1 MASERIRLVPLKV
14 GDAEEMVEVL
24 SGEDLHTFIGG
35 APPTL
40 AELRERYA
48 RQVVGRSPD
57 GREEWHN
64 WIIRTV
70 ADDEAVGYVQ
80 ATIADAG
87 RQADVTDAG
96 RWAEVADVGRR
107 AEIAWVVS
115 SRRQGRGYA
124 SEAAR
129 ALVAWLDGHGVTT
142 IEAHIHPRHEA
153 SAAVARKAGLLPTE
167 RFDDGERL
175 WRRSRNAPYPPR
187 RSPTRGVGAAS
198 RSTYRPRSG

>member
-1 MASERIRLVPLKV
+1 MAVERIRLAPLQV
-14 GDAEEMVEVL
+14 GDAEEMAEVL
-24 SGEDLHTFIGG
+24 SGEDLYTFTG
-35 APPTL
+35 ATPPTR

-70 ADDEAVGYVQ
+70 PGDEAVGYVQ
-80 ATIADAG
+80 ATIVDAG
-87 RQADVTDAG
+87 RRAEDATAGRRPEISDAG
-96 RWAEVADVGRR
+96 RPAENADADQRPEISDGGRR

-129 ALVAWLDGHGVTT
+129 ALVAWLDGHGVAT

-153 SAAVARKAGLLPTE
+153 SAAVARRAGLLPTE

-175 WRRSRNAPYPPR
+175 WRRSRDTLR
-187 RSPTRGVGAAS
+187 
-198 RSTYRPRSG
+198 

>member
-1 MASERIRLVPLKV
+1 MAPERIRLVPLEV

-24 SGEDLHTFIGG
+24 SGADLYTFTGG

-87 RQADVTDAG
+87 RRADVTDAN
-96 RWAEVADVGRR
+96 RRAEVADAELRAEVADAGRR

-129 ALVAWLDGHGVTT
+129 ALVAWLDGHGVAT

-175 WRRSRNAPYPPR
+175 WRRSRDTP
-187 RSPTRGVGAAS
+187 
-198 RSTYRPRSG
+198 

>member
-1 MASERIRLVPLKV
+1 MAPERIRLVPLEV

-24 SGEDLHTFIGG
+24 SGEDLYTFTGG
-35 APPTL
+35 TPPTL
-40 AELRERYA
+40 AELRARYA

-70 ADDEAVGYVQ
+70 PDDEPIGYVQ
-80 ATIADAG
+80 ATIADAD
-87 RQADVTDAG
+87 RRAEAADAGQRAEAADGGSRAGAADAG
-96 RWAEVADVGRR
+96 RRAEIAGGGRR
-107 AEIAWVVS
+107 AEIAWVVG

-129 ALVAWLDGHGVTT
+129 ALVAWLDGHGVAT

-175 WRRSRNAPYPPR
+175 WRRSRDTP
-187 RSPTRGVGAAS
+187 
-198 RSTYRPRSG
+198 

>member
-1 MASERIRLVPLKV
+1 MAPERIRLVPLQV

-24 SGEDLHTFIGG
+24 SGEDLYTFTGG

-48 RQVVGRSPD
+48 RQVVGHSPD
-57 GREEWHN
+57 GREQWRN

-70 ADDEAVGYVQ
+70 EDDEAVGYVQ
-80 ATIADAG
+80 ATIAD
-87 RQADVTDAG
+87 D
-96 RWAEVADVGRR
+96 GRR

-115 SRRQGRGYA
+115 SRRQRRGYA

-142 IEAHIHPRHEA
+142 VEAHIHPSHTA
-153 SAAVARKAGLLPTE
+153 SAAVAGRAGLLPTE

-175 WRRSRNAPYPPR
+175 WRRSRDTP
-187 RSPTRGVGAAS
+187 
-198 RSTYRPRSG
+198 

>member
-1 MASERIRLVPLKV
+1 MAFERIRLVPLEV

-24 SGEDLHTFIGG
+24 SGEDLYTFAGG
-35 APPTL
+35 TPPTL
-40 AELRERYA
+40 AELRARYA

-70 ADDEAVGYVQ
+70 PDDEPIGYVQ
-80 ATIADAG
+80 ATIADA
-87 RQADVTDAG
+87 D
-96 RWAEVADVGRR
+96 RR
-107 AEIAWVVS
+107 AEIAWVVG

-129 ALVAWLDGHGVTT
+129 ALVAWLDGHGVAT

-175 WRRSRNAPYPPR
+175 WRRSRDTP
-187 RSPTRGVGAAS
+187 
-198 RSTYRPRSG
+198 

>member
-1 MASERIRLVPLKV
+1 MAPERIRLVPLEV

-24 SGEDLHTFIGG
+24 SGADLYTFTGG

-87 RQADVTDAG
+87 RRADVTDAN
-96 RWAEVADVGRR
+96 RRAEVADAGLRAEVADAGRR

-129 ALVAWLDGHGVTT
+129 ALVAWLDGHGVAT
-142 IEAHIHPRHEA
+142 IEAHIHPRHVA

-175 WRRSRNAPYPPR
+175 WRRSRDTP
-187 RSPTRGVGAAS
+187 
-198 RSTYRPRSG
+198 